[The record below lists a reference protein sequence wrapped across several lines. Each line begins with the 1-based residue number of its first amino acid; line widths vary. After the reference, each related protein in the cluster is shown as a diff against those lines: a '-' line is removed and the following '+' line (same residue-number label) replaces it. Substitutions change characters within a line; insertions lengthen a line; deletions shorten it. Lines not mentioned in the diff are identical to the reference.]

1 LIDCRIDSEHASPV
15 HLETELYYQIGVH
28 SPQLWTFFCT
38 VAVRAQ
44 QLSPEQVFLDAQR
57 AQQSGNNELAIH
69 KYQQLLASHPEVVVA
84 RVNLGIAL
92 AALGR

>member
-1 LIDCRIDSEHASPV
+1 M
-15 HLETELYYQIGVH
+15 
-28 SPQLWTFFCT
+28 
-38 VAVRAQ
+38 RAQ

>member
-1 LIDCRIDSEHASPV
+1 
-15 HLETELYYQIGVH
+15 
-28 SPQLWTFFCT
+28 
-38 VAVRAQ
+38 VRAQ